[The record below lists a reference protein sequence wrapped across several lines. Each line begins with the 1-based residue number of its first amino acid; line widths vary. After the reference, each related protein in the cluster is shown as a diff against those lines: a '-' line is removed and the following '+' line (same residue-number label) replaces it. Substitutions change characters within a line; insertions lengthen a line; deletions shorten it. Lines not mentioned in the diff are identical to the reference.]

1 MTEPSSFVSLVGA
14 GPGDPGLITVKGLE
28 RIAEADVIV
37 YDKLASETLLD
48 HARPG
53 AELIYMGKIGGGPT
67 HAQEAINDL
76 LVEKAREGKRVV
88 RLKGGDPYVFGR
100 GGEEGEALRNAGIPF
115 EVVPGVTS
123 AVAVPSYAGIP
134 VTHRGLSQ
142 SFAVITGHEALPGG
156 PGSTPEPGEGLPPG
170 INWPG
175 LAGVDTLVFLMGIR
189 TLPDIARNLIEHGR
203 SPDTP
208 AAVIRMGTT
217 AEQRTVTGTLGDI
230 VSRIKEAGL
239 TPPAI
244 TVVGEVVRLREALSW
259 FEGRPLFGK
268 RVLIT
273 RTRKQASVLA
283 RLLADEGA
291 IPVELPAIEIE
302 PVADRSEL
310 DAAIGRLAAGAYA
323 WAVFTS
329 ANAVEEFF
337 AAVESKGLDA
347 RAFGATRVCTIGP
360 ATAAALAERGIRADL
375 VPAQY
380 IAEAVVEAM
389 RPHLNVEDGF
399 SLPRGGAETQ
409 TSLSARPEVS
419 KDERRTAPRIL
430 IPRAEGA
437 RAELI
442 EGLTALGAQVDEV
455 PLYRAALPAEASP
468 EALDLLRNGE
478 IDIVTF
484 TSSSTVRNLVEI
496 LGEDSSVILSS
507 TAPRA
512 QDESP
517 QRRDLEAAGGT
528 GTTPERGQPTPRR
541 PLIACIGPI
550 TAQTARDLGLP
561 VDIEASEHTVEGLV
575 TALRERQRDE
585 S

>member
-1 MTEPSSFVSLVGA
+1 MTSSSFPLPSSSPPGFVSLVGA

-37 YDKLASETLLD
+37 YDKLANESLLD
-48 HARPG
+48 HARPD
-53 AELIYMGKIGGGPT
+53 AELIYMGKIGGGPQ
-67 HAQEAINDL
+67 AGQDAINAL
-76 LVEKAREGKRVV
+76 LVEKGREGRRVV

-100 GGEEGEALRNAGIPF
+100 GGEEGEALRDAGIPF

-123 AVAVPSYAGIP
+123 AIAVPSYAGIP
-134 VTHRGLSQ
+134 ITHRGLAA
-142 SFAVITGHEALPGG
+142 SFAVVTGHEDPAKEA
-156 PGSTPEPGEGLPPG
+156 SG
-170 INWPG
+170 INWEH
-175 LAGVDTLVFLMGIR
+175 LATGVDTLVFLMGVR
-189 TLPDIARNLIEHGR
+189 TLPEIVQKLTENGR
-203 SPDTP
+203 SADTP

-217 AEQRTVTGTLGDI
+217 PEQRTVTGTLRDI
-230 VSRIKEAGL
+230 VARIEEAGI

-244 TVVGEVVRLREALSW
+244 TVVGEVVRMREALSW

-337 AAVESKGLDA
+337 GAVESKGLDA

-360 ATAAALAERGIRADL
+360 ATAAALAEHGIRADL

-389 RPHLNVEDGF
+389 RRRLNVADGF
-399 SLPRGGAETQ
+399 SLPRGREGEPA
-409 TSLSARPEVS
+409 P
-419 KDERRTAPRIL
+419 PRIL

-442 EGLTALGAQVDEV
+442 EGLTALGAMVEEI
-455 PLYRAALPAEASP
+455 PLYRAALPAEARP
-468 EALDLLRNGE
+468 EALQMLRDGG

-496 LGEDSSVILSS
+496 LGGSGPL
-507 TAPRA
+507 
-512 QDESP
+512 
-517 QRRDLEAAGGT
+517 T
-528 GTTPERGQPTPRR
+528 GERR

-550 TAQTARDLGLP
+550 TAQTAEELGLP
-561 VDIEASEHTVEGLV
+561 VDVVASEHTVEGLV
-575 TALRERQRDE
+575 VALREKGGG
-585 S
+585 

>member
-1 MTEPSSFVSLVGA
+1 MTDPSSSFPLPSSRVSLVGA
-14 GPGDPGLITVKGLE
+14 GPGDPGLITMKGLQ

-37 YDKLASETLLD
+37 YDKLAIETLLD
-48 HARPG
+48 HARPD

-67 HAQEAINDL
+67 HAQEAINAL

-100 GGEEGEALRNAGIPF
+100 GGEEGEALRAAGIPF

-134 VTHRGLSQ
+134 VTHRGLAQ

-156 PGSTPEPGEGLPPG
+156 PGSAPEPGEGLPPG
-170 INWPG
+170 IDWPG
-175 LAGVDTLVFLMGIR
+175 FTGVDTLVFLMGIR
-189 TLPDIARNLIEHGR
+189 TLPEIVRNLIEHGR

-217 AEQRTVTGTLGDI
+217 PEQRTVTGALRDI
-230 VSRIKEAGL
+230 VARIEEAGL

-244 TVVGEVVRLREALSW
+244 TVVGEVVRMRGALSW
-259 FEGRPLFGK
+259 FEDRPLFGK

-337 AAVESKGLDA
+337 AALESKGLDA
-347 RAFGATRVCTIGP
+347 RAFGAFQYSGPEAKDPHGPGSQPGSVGTRVCTIGP

-380 IAEAVVEAM
+380 IAESVVDAM
-389 RPHLNVEDGF
+389 RPYLTNVADGF
-399 SLPRGGAETQ
+399 SLPRGRFGGTPDP
-409 TSLSARPEVS
+409 ARPEASAGVAQGPS
-419 KDERRTAPRIL
+419 PEPPRIL

-442 EGLTALGAQVDEV
+442 DGLTALGAMVDEI
-455 PLYRAALPAEASP
+455 PLYRAALPAEAPP
-468 EALDLLRNGE
+468 EALDLLRDGQ

-496 LGEDSSVILSS
+496 LGGV
-507 TAPRA
+507 AP
-512 QDESP
+512 
-517 QRRDLEAAGGT
+517 LT
-528 GTTPERGQPTPRR
+528 GERR

-561 VDIEASEHTVEGLV
+561 VDIEATEHTVEGLV
-575 TALRERQRDE
+575 AALREHG
-585 S
+585 SHA